1 MARHDPQAN
10 ETLPSNFGMVSVNYA
25 RRNESPVSQGKKLL
39 AIHSVRKVIGDL
51 LSKGHFTL
59 DQTAMKMGMSTRTL
73 QRRLAEQGL
82 SYSGL
87 VDEVRF
93 LQARELILY
102 HKKLMDVAIQLGYSD
117 AGSFTR
123 AFERWTGMT
132 PMQYRKHLYKAK
144 HHRY

>member
-1 MARHDPQAN
+1 
-10 ETLPSNFGMVSVNYA
+10 
-25 RRNESPVSQGKKLL
+25 VSQEKELL
-39 AIHSVRKVIGDL
+39 AIHSVREVIGDL
-51 LSKGHFTL
+51 LSKGQFTL
-59 DQTAMKMGMSTRTL
+59 DQAAIAMEMSARTL

-93 LQARELILY
+93 FQARELIL
-102 HKKLMDVAIQLGYSD
+102 HQKKLMDVAIQLGYSD

-132 PMQYRKHLYKAK
+132 PMQYRKFFYQTKQFKKASQK
-144 HHRY
+144 K